1 MQAPFSP
8 RSYQSRILRELAN
21 SKTPYT
27 GLVRAGLGTGKTAMS
42 VWNTMNAFGSD
53 VGDQIILIVA
63 PVRTE
68 SGWRSHWEALAGVE
82 MKTLSGK
89 KTKAALAVWD
99 DLKARKPGVY
109 FITWELMRSRNKE
122 KRWNERTKKMVYK
135 SVAKPFY
142 GVEFGIV
149 IADEWH
155 RACNHSSLNFD
166 VARHIKARY
175 RLALSA
181 TPAGNKPCNIWAAL
195 KFLWPNHYGG
205 YWDFCEKFFEVECN
219 PWSAYGKDFSGER
232 SPGMV
237 RRGAPSYHEVSQS
250 EANPELPPVVIH
262 HVEVELTRMQRK
274 LYDELEQEALTFLGG
289 HPLALSIPME
299 LDLRLRQMTLGVPSF
314 NEDGAVD
321 YAEDCKSS
329 KLDAMMDIISDLAE
343 EEPVVV
349 WVHSQKFIKAV
360 LYRLDKAGIKALE
373 VSGRSRGDFRDM
385 LNGDVRVVVAQHEAM
400 SEGVDGLQRVCHTE
414 IWLSMSNSLIINEQA
429 TGRLN
434 RQGQTQTVNRFLIQ
448 ATDTVDSRVL
458 GRLQERFDKLKA
470 SGLI

>member
-1 MQAPFSP
+1 MTFKP
-8 RSYQSRILRELAN
+8 RHYQERVLEGLAN

-27 GLVRAGLGTGKTAMS
+27 GLVGAGLGTGKTAMS
-42 VWNTMNAFGSD
+42 VWNALGAFGD
-53 VGDQIILIVA
+53 TIGEQIILIVA

-68 SGWRSHWEALAGVE
+68 SGWRSHWKMLAGIDLR
-82 MKTLSGK
+82 TLSGK

-99 DLKARKPGVY
+99 DLENHVPGVY

-122 KRWNERTKKMVYK
+122 KRFDGRAKKFVYK
-135 SVAKPFY
+135 SVPKPFY
-142 GVEFGIV
+142 GIEFGMV

-155 RACNHSSLNFD
+155 RACNHSSLNFQ
-166 VARHIKARY
+166 VVSRIRAKH

-205 YWDFCEKFFEVECN
+205 YWDFCEKFFKVEVN
-219 PWSAYGKDFSGER
+219 PWSAYGKDFSGEH

-237 RRGAPSYHEVSQS
+237 RRGAPSYHEVSQA
-250 EANPELPPVVIH
+250 EANPELPGVIIH
-262 HVEVELTRMQRK
+262 RVEVELSRAQRK
-274 LYDELEQEALTFLGG
+274 AYDDLEQRALTFLGEY
-289 HPLALSIPME
+289 PLALSIPME
-299 LDLRLRQMTLGVPSF
+299 LDLRLRQMTLGTPSF

-321 YAEDCKSS
+321 YREDCKSS
-329 KLDAMMDIISDLAE
+329 KLDAMMDVIADLPE
-343 EEPVVV
+343 DEPIVV

-360 LYRLDKAGIKALE
+360 LYRLRKAGIKAVE
-373 VSGRSRGDFRDM
+373 VSGKSHGDFHALID
-385 LNGDVRVVVAQHEAM
+385 GDVRVIVAQHEAM

-414 IWLSMSNSLIINEQA
+414 IWLSQSNSLVINEQA

-434 RQGQTQTVNRFLIQ
+434 RQGQTTAVNRFLIQ
-448 ATDTVDSRVL
+448 ATDTVDDRVL

>member
-1 MQAPFSP
+1 MTFKP
-8 RSYQSRILRELAN
+8 RHYQERVLVGLAN

-27 GLVRAGLGTGKTAMS
+27 GLVGSGLGTGKTAMS
-42 VWNTMNAFGSD
+42 VWNALNAFGSTI
-53 VGDQIILIVA
+53 GEQIILIVA

-68 SGWRSHWEALAGVE
+68 SGWRSHWKTLAGID
-82 MKTLSGK
+82 MRTLSGK
-89 KTKAALAVWD
+89 KTKDALAVWS
-99 DLKARKPGVY
+99 DLEARVPGVY

-122 KRWNERTKKMVYK
+122 KRWDGRAKKYVFK
-135 SVAKPFY
+135 SMAKPFY
-142 GVEFGIV
+142 GVNFGMV

-166 VARHIKARY
+166 VARHIQAQY

-205 YWDFCEKFFEVECN
+205 YWDFCAKFFKEEYN
-219 PWSAYGKDFSGER
+219 PFSSFGKTYTGER

-237 RRGAPSYHEVSQS
+237 RRGAPSYHEVSQA
-250 EANPELPPVVIH
+250 EANPELPGAIIH
-262 HVEVELTRMQRK
+262 RVEVELSREQRK
-274 LYDELEQEALTFLGG
+274 LYAQLEKDALTYLDDK
-289 HPLALSIPME
+289 PLALSIPME

-314 NEDGAVD
+314 NEDGTVD
-321 YAEDCKSS
+321 YKEDCKSS
-329 KLDAMMDIISDLAE
+329 KLDAMMDIIADLPE
-343 EEPVVV
+343 DEPVVV

-360 LYRLDKAGIKALE
+360 LHRLRKAGISCIE
-373 VSGRSRGDFRDM
+373 VSGKSRGDFHAMID
-385 LNGDVRVVVAQHEAM
+385 GDVRVIVAQHEAM

-414 IWLSMSNSLIINEQA
+414 IWLSQSNSLVINEQA

-434 RQGQTQTVNRFLIQ
+434 RQGQTTAVNRFLIQ
-448 ATDTVDSRVL
+448 ATDTVDDRVL

>member
-1 MQAPFSP
+1 MTFKP
-8 RSYQSRILRELAN
+8 RHYQERVLEGLAN

-27 GLVRAGLGTGKTAMS
+27 GLVGAGLGTGKTAMS
-42 VWNTMNAFGSD
+42 VWNALGAFGD
-53 VGDQIILIVA
+53 TIGEQTILIVA

-68 SGWRSHWEALAGVE
+68 SGWRSHWKMLAGIDLR
-82 MKTLSGK
+82 TLSGK

-99 DLKARKPGVY
+99 DLENHVPGVY

-122 KRWNERTKKMVYK
+122 KRFDGRAKKFVYK
-135 SVAKPFY
+135 SVPKPFY
-142 GVEFGIV
+142 GIEFGMV

-155 RACNHSSLNFD
+155 RACNHSSLNFQ
-166 VARHIKARY
+166 VVSRIRAKH

-205 YWDFCEKFFEVECN
+205 YWDFCEKFFKVEVN

-237 RRGAPSYHEVSQS
+237 RRGAPSYWEVSQA
-250 EANPELPPVVIH
+250 EANPELPGVIIH
-262 HVEVELTRMQRK
+262 RVEVELSRAQRK
-274 LYDELEQEALTFLGG
+274 AYDDLEQRALTFLGDY
-289 HPLALSIPME
+289 PLALSIPME

-314 NEDGAVD
+314 NEDGTVD
-321 YAEDCKSS
+321 YKEDCRSS
-329 KLDAMMDIISDLAE
+329 KLDAMMDIIADLPE
-343 EEPVVV
+343 DEPIVV
-349 WVHSQKFIKAV
+349 WVHSQKFIKAA
-360 LYRLDKAGIKALE
+360 LYRLRKAGISSIE
-373 VSGRSRGDFRDM
+373 VSGKSRGDFQAMID
-385 LNGDVRVVVAQHEAM
+385 GKVRVIVAQHEAM

-414 IWLSMSNSLIINEQA
+414 IWLSQSNSLVINEQA

-434 RQGQTQTVNRFLIQ
+434 RQGQTTAVNRFLIQ
-448 ATDTVDSRVL
+448 ATDTVDDRVL